1 MAWEGKERSARARSS
16 TRTEKTRRRKM
27 ALMKRPLARR
37 SRGSWLYVPTNPYT
51 LPTFSSGQR
60 ESMHAAARGISFA
73 AGSLEEDE
81 TSEGNGVAWRR
92 TGGRGGEGMRGE
104 VSSERRRGWGGTLVM
119 FIARYLVGVRKR
131 RKERP
136 RRKRKRARRRSVDG
150 DDENGHEEVDDDVL
164 MVGEVKESKGKRR
177 KKKEK
182 GKRRKDRETPNDSI
196 SRAHHTSRIRSDSDS
211 SSESDSNSITHN
223 LELL

>member
-1 MAWEGKERSARARSS
+1 
-16 TRTEKTRRRKM
+16 
-27 ALMKRPLARR
+27 
-37 SRGSWLYVPTNPYT
+37 
-51 LPTFSSGQR
+51 
-60 ESMHAAARGISFA
+60 
-73 AGSLEEDE
+73 
-81 TSEGNGVAWRR
+81 
-92 TGGRGGEGMRGE
+92 MRGE

-196 SRAHHTSRIRSDSDS
+196 RRAHHTSRIRSDSDS